1 MLSADGRNVMDTEN
15 DPVKIDKNVFHEEP
29 EKTAGAV
36 KNPSPVRWSLIVS
49 AIGVILIA
57 ALLLTDPENGQFID
71 SPPPEEQAERDSIY
85 SWAGRI
91 EQYREGFDSLPGETD
106 VSLPSGFAYE
116 KEDELT
122 WSIETE
128 AGLYYSSDIDL
139 EAFARGEL

>member
-1 MLSADGRNVMDTEN
+1 MDTEN
-15 DPVKIDKNVFHEEP
+15 RPVEIDKNVFHEEP
-29 EKTAGAV
+29 EKTVDAA
-36 KNPSPVRWSLIVS
+36 KKPSSTRWSYIFS

-71 SPPPEEQAERDSIY
+71 SPPPAEQAERDSIY

-91 EQYREGFDSLPGETD
+91 EQYRESFDSLPGKAD
-106 VSLPSGFAYE
+106 VSLPPGFAYE